1 MFLYREKELNT
12 LSIDGN
18 VIVYG
23 KRRVGK
29 TSLIKEYIQSS
40 GKTYYYFE
48 CLKTSLEENL
58 YYMVND
64 LLRNK
69 ILKFNINFDNFY
81 DLFLFINSNYDEIV
95 FVIDEFPYLK
105 ESENSKKVDSLF
117 QKIMDECCNI
127 KFIISGSHIGMMQDL
142 LKEGNPL
149 YGRFK
154 NIINVE
160 EFNYIES
167 SYYYNSLSDYD
178 KIAFYSVFGGSPFIN
193 ESIDN
198 KLSLKENI
206 NNLFLNEH
214 SSVFNYADNL
224 LLSDASS
231 KMNVK
236 SILSLLSNS
245 KLKYKDLEVVLD
257 KEKTGKLAKQ
267 LNALLELRIIKKVY
281 PINKPND
288 SKKAY
293 YEINDNVLRFY
304 FTYIYKYKSSLNML
318 GPEAFY
324 NEYIEK
330 SINTYISHRFEEQ
343 ARMYFS
349 LLVKKT
355 KLRGIKNIGTYYYDD
370 SKNKKNGEFDV
381 VLELDNRYAIYEV
394 KYLTGKMSVSN
405 VNKEIEQINNINGI
419 RVFKIG
425 FINPSGFEKEIEN
438 IDFIENIYNIL

>member
-1 MFLYREKELNT
+1 M
-12 LSIDGN
+12 
-18 VIVYG
+18 
-23 KRRVGK
+23 
-29 TSLIKEYIQSS
+29 
-40 GKTYYYFE
+40 
-48 CLKTSLEENL
+48 
-58 YYMVND
+58 
-64 LLRNK
+64 
-69 ILKFNINFDNFY
+69 
-81 DLFLFINSNYDEIV
+81 
-95 FVIDEFPYLK
+95 
-105 ESENSKKVDSLF
+105 
-117 QKIMDECCNI
+117 
-127 KFIISGSHIGMMQDL
+127 II
-142 LKEGNPL
+142 
-149 YGRFK
+149 
-154 NIINVE
+154 
-160 EFNYIES
+160 
-167 SYYYNSLSDYD
+167 
-178 KIAFYSVFGGSPFIN
+178 
-193 ESIDN
+193 
-198 KLSLKENI
+198 
-206 NNLFLNEH
+206 NLFLNEH

-349 LLVKKT
+349 LLVKKS

-381 VLELDNRYAIYEV
+381 VLELDNGYAIYEV
-394 KYLTGKMSVSN
+394 KYLTGKMSVSS

>member
-69 ILKFNINFDNFY
+69 ILKYNINFDNFY

-198 KLSLKENI
+198 RLSLKENI
-206 NNLFLNEH
+206 
-214 SSVFNYADNL
+214 
-224 LLSDASS
+224 
-231 KMNVK
+231 
-236 SILSLLSNS
+236 
-245 KLKYKDLEVVLD
+245 
-257 KEKTGKLAKQ
+257 
-267 LNALLELRIIKKVY
+267 
-281 PINKPND
+281 IN
-288 SKKAY
+288 
-293 YEINDNVLRFY
+293 
-304 FTYIYKYKSSLNML
+304 
-318 GPEAFY
+318 
-324 NEYIEK
+324 
-330 SINTYISHRFEEQ
+330 
-343 ARMYFS
+343 
-349 LLVKKT
+349 
-355 KLRGIKNIGTYYYDD
+355 
-370 SKNKKNGEFDV
+370 
-381 VLELDNRYAIYEV
+381 
-394 KYLTGKMSVSN
+394 
-405 VNKEIEQINNINGI
+405 
-419 RVFKIG
+419 
-425 FINPSGFEKEIEN
+425 
-438 IDFIENIYNIL
+438 